1 MKIRTAV
8 ESDLQE
14 IVRAENACF
23 PKNEAASER
32 DVRERLRVYPDHF
45 WLMYEEERL
54 VSFVNG
60 LATDRPDLTDE
71 MYKNAY
77 LHNEG
82 GAWQMIFGVGTVPDQ
97 RGKGRAGELLRFVI
111 SEAEKQGR
119 SGLVLTCK
127 ERLIPFYTRFGFL
140 NEGLSKSEH
149 GGEVWYQMRLRF

>member
-1 MKIRTAV
+1 
-8 ESDLQE
+8 
-14 IVRAENACF
+14 
-23 PKNEAASER
+23 
-32 DVRERLRVYPDHF
+32 
-45 WLMYEEERL
+45 MYEDERL

-60 LATDRPDLTDE
+60 LATNQPDLTDE
-71 MYKNAY
+71 MYKNAC

-127 ERLIPFYTRFGFL
+127 EKLIPFYSKFGFL

>member
-23 PKNEAASER
+23 PQNEAASER
-32 DVRERLRVYPDHF
+32 DVRERLRVYPNHF
-45 WLMYEEERL
+45 WLMYEDERL

-60 LATDRPDLTDE
+60 LATNQPDLTDE
-71 MYKNAY
+71 MYKNAC

-97 RGKGRAGELLRFVI
+97 RRRRAAQICYIGSRKTGQKRACFDMQGEI
-111 SEAEKQGR
+111 DT
-119 SGLVLTCK
+119 VLFK
-127 ERLIPFYTRFGFL
+127 IRIFKRRPV
-140 NEGLSKSEH
+140 
-149 GGEVWYQMRLRF
+149 EV